1 MSIILLER
9 LTTIGRTKMTT
20 NGQNNQDDRNET
32 VLMSQKVVANQ
43 KLFYLD
49 LKENERG
56 KFLKISEKDGRFRS
70 TIMIPEEVIADVAA
84 IVQEASK
91 MVKPQG

>member
-1 MSIILLER
+1 M
-9 LTTIGRTKMTT
+9 
-20 NGQNNQDDRNET
+20 NGNEQNNYDDRNET

-49 LKENERG
+49 LKENDRG

-70 TIMIPEEVIADVAA
+70 TIMIPEEVLPDVAA

-91 MVKPQG
+91 MVKPRE

>member
-1 MSIILLER
+1 
-9 LTTIGRTKMTT
+9 MTT
-20 NGQNNQDDRNET
+20 NGQTNQDDRNET

-70 TIMIPEEVIADVAA
+70 TIMIPEEVLQDVAA

>member
-1 MSIILLER
+1 
-9 LTTIGRTKMTT
+9 MTT
-20 NGQNNQDDRNET
+20 NEQNNNEERNET

-49 LKENERG
+49 LKENDRG

-70 TIMIPEEVIADVAA
+70 TIMIPEEVLPDVAA

-91 MVKPQG
+91 MVKPRE

>member
-1 MSIILLER
+1 
-9 LTTIGRTKMTT
+9 MTT
-20 NGQNNQDDRNET
+20 NGQTQQDDRNET

-70 TIMIPEEVIADVAA
+70 TIMIPEEVLQDVAA

>member
-1 MSIILLER
+1 MNE
-9 LTTIGRTKMTT
+9 
-20 NGQNNQDDRNET
+20 NGQTNQDERNET

-49 LKENERG
+49 LKENDRG

-70 TIMIPEEVIADVAA
+70 TIMIPEEVLPDVAA

-91 MVKPQG
+91 MVKARE